1 MYLGFALFFGV
12 ITYFIV
18 AITPFVPKLRRFGM
32 RELEHTFVSNIYE
45 IFDEGVDSYQ
55 TSMLLAV
62 GYLMYLLVSAMVIG
76 VLSLLWPVF
85 LIVLLIATIIFKTN
99 KNN

>member
-32 RELEHTFVSNIYE
+32 RELQHTFVGDIYE

-55 TSMLLAV
+55 NSMVLAF
-62 GYLMYLLVSAMVIG
+62 GYLMYISVSAMVIG
-76 VLSLLWPVF
+76 VLSLLWPIV
-85 LIVLLIATIIFKTN
+85 LIVLLIATIIYKTN
-99 KNN
+99 KNK